1 MNKQDGVTAGEGRKL
16 VADWAKTWFIMKIV
30 WSSEVLRKETQLSWM
45 VWSLKAA
52 DVGKSC
58 LCTYQS
64 CLDEAISFFSEAVHD
79 FPGSTHEILQHKWM
93 YH

>member
-1 MNKQDGVTAGEGRKL
+1 MNKEDGVTAGEGRKY
-16 VADWAKTWFIMKIV
+16 WWRIGQNQWFIMKIV

-64 CLDEAISFFSEAVHD
+64 
-79 FPGSTHEILQHKWM
+79 
-93 YH
+93 